1 MNILTASKISRSF
14 GEKTIL
20 RDASLYLE
28 EGEKVGIIGINGTGK
43 STLLKM
49 IAGLEESDSGTIT
62 RASHLVI
69 SFLPQHPLFPEEQTV
84 IEAVLQ
90 KCRESSRSGHTDQEL
105 ETEAKRMLTRLG
117 VTDFTAKC
125 GILSGGQRK
134 KLALVA
140 ALLTRPDLLDP
151 GRAYEPPGQ

>member
-90 KCRESSRSGHTDQEL
+90 KCRESSRFHSKVWDPF
-105 ETEAKRMLTRLG
+105 RR
-117 VTDFTAKC
+117 TA
-125 GILSGGQRK
+125 
-134 KLALVA
+134 
-140 ALLTRPDLLDP
+140 
-151 GRAYEPPGQ
+151 

>member
-84 IEAVLQ
+84 IES
-90 KCRESSRSGHTDQEL
+90 CRN
-105 ETEAKRMLTRLG
+105 A
-117 VTDFTAKC
+117 
-125 GILSGGQRK
+125 
-134 KLALVA
+134 
-140 ALLTRPDLLDP
+140 
-151 GRAYEPPGQ
+151 GRAADQGIQTRSWRQRQSGC

>member
-69 SFLPQHPLFPEEQTV
+69 SFLPAASFISGRTDCYRGSLA
-84 IEAVLQ
+84 EA
-90 KCRESSRSGHTDQEL
+90 
-105 ETEAKRMLTRLG
+105 
-117 VTDFTAKC
+117 
-125 GILSGGQRK
+125 
-134 KLALVA
+134 
-140 ALLTRPDLLDP
+140 
-151 GRAYEPPGQ
+151 GRAADQGIQTRSWRQRQSGC

>member
-49 IAGLEESDSGTIT
+49 IAGLEESDSL
-62 RASHLVI
+62 ASGDQFFAAASFI
-69 SFLPQHPLFPEEQTV
+69 SGRTDCYRGSLAEMPGEQQ
-84 IEAVLQ
+84 I
-90 KCRESSRSGHTDQEL
+90 
-105 ETEAKRMLTRLG
+105 
-117 VTDFTAKC
+117 
-125 GILSGGQRK
+125 
-134 KLALVA
+134 
-140 ALLTRPDLLDP
+140 
-151 GRAYEPPGQ
+151 RAYRPGAGDRGKADADKAWCNRFHGKVWDPFRRTA